1 MTASARATLLI
12 GLGVLL
18 AACSHSD
25 PEARAL
31 PVPGGSAGAIGTNA
45 GNGKNA
51 SGNADSSDRGNSTNT
66 DQSSDAQNNDS
77 DTDDSDDS
85 TGDSAEPKVP
95 DGTLT
100 YTIVYTG
107 HSELNTSEKHN
118 VFDVSR
124 RLQVTS
130 RLYGSAAPSRENNAF
145 SGKMEACGNDSACQQ
160 AVMMSLM
167 AKGNSALEQNLHA
180 MDRDRTWTRLGGPC
194 HGTASVDDKGDNH
207 WKGWDTKLN
216 GRVSQQGTTTFDC
229 RHVSLGIDFS
239 GLELAA
245 QMEAHTYTLT
255 LPRFEMEARYVFGDQ
270 APTTRLVDF
279 PSVVVKDVRFTT
291 LEAPLHGSATVQNLD
306 NPTEPLTAKVD
317 WTFTPDAK

>member
-1 MTASARATLLI
+1 
-12 GLGVLL
+12 
-18 AACSHSD
+18 
-25 PEARAL
+25 
-31 PVPGGSAGAIGTNA
+31 
-45 GNGKNA
+45 
-51 SGNADSSDRGNSTNT
+51 
-66 DQSSDAQNNDS
+66 
-77 DTDDSDDS
+77 
-85 TGDSAEPKVP
+85 
-95 DGTLT
+95 
-100 YTIVYTG
+100 
-107 HSELNTSEKHN
+107 
-118 VFDVSR
+118 
-124 RLQVTS
+124 
-130 RLYGSAAPSRENNAF
+130 
-145 SGKMEACGNDSACQQ
+145 
-160 AVMMSLM
+160 
-167 AKGNSALEQNLHA
+167 
-180 MDRDRTWTRLGGPC
+180 
-194 HGTASVDDKGDNH
+194 VDDKGDNH

>member
-1 MTASARATLLI
+1 MTCCIVLCA
-12 GLGVLL
+12 LL
-18 AACSHSD
+18 AACGHAD
-25 PEARAL
+25 PDARTL
-31 PVPGGSAGAIGTNA
+31 PAPGGSAGAISAHGGEGANA
-45 GNGKNA
+45 
-51 SGNADSSDRGNSTNT
+51 
-66 DQSSDAQNNDS
+66 
-77 DTDDSDDS
+77 TDDSGLSDQGNPSNADDGPGDAQDDGSS
-85 TGDSAEPKVP
+85 TDDADGSTTGSTEPKVP
-95 DGTLT
+95 GGTLT
-100 YTIVYTG
+100 YTVVFSG
-107 HSELNTSEKHN
+107 HSELDTSEKHN
-118 VFDVSR
+118 VFDVLR

-130 RLYGSAAPSRENNAF
+130 RLYGSAVPSRENNAF
-145 SGKMEACGNDSACQQ
+145 TGKMEACGDDSACQQ

-180 MDRDRTWTRLGGPC
+180 MGRDRTWRRLGGPC

-245 QMEAHTYTLT
+245 QMETHTYKLT
-255 LPRFEMEARYVFGDQ
+255 LPRFQMEARYVFGDK
-270 APTTRLVDF
+270 APTTRFVDF
-279 PSVVVKDVRFTT
+279 PSVVIKDAKFTT